1 MSSFATVATV
11 AFAIFFAAVAITMV
25 LPEMSS
31 DTLVWYFIPNN
42 SLNPAGRV
50 QLFYLNPSNADI
62 AALMFSTLPTLALIN
77 VLLSFRTHLAKILII
92 LTWIVSLFILEEIF
106 FIELL
111 RPELF
116 VAVLVLSA
124 MYLLA
129 FLRIPLVIK
138 IAFLLIGRIMV
149 ICLRTFSF
157 ASHLIVKIMFYS
169 IIAQLLVLE
178 MLVEELLRMMIS
190 NSNLPTFGL
199 VVYVGS
205 SLILL
210 SHRIGKKL
218 QQLALRVFDVITD
231 AIASWIVPLPP
242 AANTVAAADVIA
254 LLPPATQE
262 EETPV
267 APRSPQQTV
276 GHPQNVIVHRRQPTK
291 GVSWSDG
298 PFVDTRFRP
307 YYQSGHTISSRL
319 FTENKSDRRL
329 LEKHARN
336 FGCVMDELVGLLPG
350 VHFVPLREEGRCDWR
365 AIRAVVDDNYA
376 LHWNAQ
382 GAFRNLISVYNRFKR
397 DHPHR
402 FRSWSDYQKR
412 LTECKLFEQGIDM
425 LLLEMKLLAEFEPSR
440 ALRIVRETWED
451 AAYDDMEE
459 IEEAAVEPIREDAD
473 ARPRIEVEVNAP
485 EEFVAVEE
493 PIDFDQLDV
502 AEEEEET
509 HRVEEVVEFVP
520 QDETVEEVQCYDVG
534 HVPTDPVVLRSRRT
548 SLQRE
553 AAALSCDLGTYWSE
567 ASPRRLRRST
577 RARKEPDRFIPS
589 F

>member
-1 MSSFATVATV
+1 MSFATVATV

-31 DTLVWYFIPNN
+31 DTLVWYFLPNN

-50 QLFYLNPSNADI
+50 QLFYFHPSNADI
-62 AALMFSTLPTLALIN
+62 ATMMFSTLPTLALIN
-77 VLLSFRTHLAKILII
+77 VLLSFRTHLAKIII
-92 LTWIVSLFILEEIF
+92 IITWIVSLFILEEIF

-124 MYLLA
+124 MYLLS

-157 ASHLIVKIMFYS
+157 ASRLIVKIMFYS

-178 MLVEELLRMMIS
+178 ILVEELLRMIS

-210 SHRIGKKL
+210 SYRIGEKL

-231 AIASWIVPLPP
+231 AIASWIVHLPP

-262 EETPV
+262 EKPV
-267 APRSPQQTV
+267 VLRSPQRIV
-276 GHPQNVIVHRRQPTK
+276 GHPQKVIAHREPEK
-291 GVSWSDG
+291 AVSWSDG

-307 YYQSGHTISSRL
+307 HYKSGHTVSSRL
-319 FTENKSDRRL
+319 YTDNKSDRRL

-376 LHWNAQ
+376 MHWNAQ
-382 GAFRNLISVYNRFKR
+382 GAFRALVSVYNRFKR
-397 DHPHR
+397 DLPHR

-425 LLLEMKLLAEFEPSR
+425 LLLEMKLLAEFEPSP

-459 IEEAAVEPIREDAD
+459 IEEAAVEPVREDAD

-485 EEFVAVEE
+485 EEVVAVEE

-520 QDETVEEVQCYDVG
+520 QDETVDEVQCYDVG

-577 RARKEPDRFIPS
+577 RARKQPDRFIPS

>member
-1 MSSFATVATV
+1 
-11 AFAIFFAAVAITMV
+11 
-25 LPEMSS
+25 
-31 DTLVWYFIPNN
+31 
-42 SLNPAGRV
+42 
-50 QLFYLNPSNADI
+50 
-62 AALMFSTLPTLALIN
+62 
-77 VLLSFRTHLAKILII
+77 
-92 LTWIVSLFILEEIF
+92 
-106 FIELL
+106 
-111 RPELF
+111 
-116 VAVLVLSA
+116 VLSA

-157 ASHLIVKIMFYS
+157 ASHLIVKVMFYS

-178 MLVEELLRMMIS
+178 MLVEELLRMIS

-199 VVYVGS
+199 VVYV
-205 SLILL
+205 
-210 SHRIGKKL
+210 
-218 QQLALRVFDVITD
+218 
-231 AIASWIVPLPP
+231 ASWIVHLPP

-254 LLPPATQE
+254 ILPPATQE
-262 EETPV
+262 EKPV
-267 APRSPQQTV
+267 VPRSPQRIV
-276 GHPQNVIVHRRQPTK
+276 GHPQENVIAHREPAK
-291 GVSWSDG
+291 AVSWSDG

-307 YYQSGHTISSRL
+307 QYKCGHTVSSRL
-319 FTENKSDRRL
+319 FTENKSDRRR
-329 LEKHARN
+329 LERHAWD
-336 FGCVMDELVGLLPG
+336 FGCVLDELVGLNSG
-350 VHFVPLREEGRCDWR
+350 VHFVPMREEGRCDWR

-376 LHWNAQ
+376 MHWKAQ
-382 GAFRNLISVYNRFKR
+382 DAFRDLDSVYNRFKR

-459 IEEAAVEPIREDAD
+459 IKEAAVEPIREEAD
-473 ARPRIEVEVNAP
+473 ARPLVKVEVNEVA
-485 EEFVAVEE
+485 EVVAVEE
-493 PIDFDQLDV
+493 PINFDQLDV

-509 HRVEEVVEFVP
+509 HRVEEFVEFAP
-520 QDETVEEVQCYDVG
+520 QEETVDEVQFNDVG
-534 HVPTDPVVLRSRRT
+534 QVPTDPVVLRSRRT

-577 RARKEPDRFIPS
+577 RARKQPDRFIPS

>member
-50 QLFYLNPSNADI
+50 QLFYLHPNNADI

-111 RPELF
+111 HPELF
-116 VAVLVLSA
+116 VAVLVLST

-138 IAFLLIGRIMV
+138 IAFLLIGRMMV
-149 ICLRTFSF
+149 ICFRTFRF
-157 ASHLIVKIMFYS
+157 ASRLIVKIMFYS
-169 IIAQLLVLE
+169 IIAPMVLQ
-178 MLVEELLRMMIS
+178 MLVEELLRMIS

-199 VVYVGS
+199 IVYVGS
-205 SLILL
+205 SFALL
-210 SHRIGKKL
+210 SFSIGKKL
-218 QQLALRVFDVITD
+218 SQLALCVFDGITD
-231 AIASWIVPLPP
+231 AIASWIVHLPP
-242 AANTVAAADVIA
+242 AANTVAASDDIA
-254 LLPPATQE
+254 LPPPATQE

-276 GHPQNVIVHRRQPTK
+276 GHPQNVTVHRRQPAK

-329 LEKHARN
+329 LEKHACE
-336 FGCVMDELVGLLPG
+336 FGSVMDELVGLVSG
-350 VHFVPLREEGRCDWR
+350 VRFVPLQEEGRCDWR

-376 LHWNAQ
+376 MLWNAQ
-382 GAFRNLISVYNRFKR
+382 GACRDLVSVYNRFKR

-459 IEEAAVEPIREDAD
+459 IKEAAVEPIREEAD
-473 ARPRIEVEVNAP
+473 ARPLVKVEVNEVA
-485 EEFVAVEE
+485 EVVAVEE
-493 PIDFDQLDV
+493 PINFDQLDV

-509 HRVEEVVEFVP
+509 HRVEEFVEFAP
-520 QDETVEEVQCYDVG
+520 QEETVDEVQFNDVG
-534 HVPTDPVVLRSRRT
+534 QVPTDPVVLRSRRT

-577 RARKEPDRFIPS
+577 RARKQPDRFIPS